1 MTTSSTPTQKYV
13 GLFRRLF
20 AIFYD
25 TFLLC
30 AALLIVSAIFTSING
45 GEAITRGTILYVFF
59 LFSLVA
65 VSFLYFGWFWT
76 HGGQTLGMQTWRIKL
91 VDINGNSASWKQA
104 LIRFITSIFSWLCLG
119 LGFIWS
125 KFTHKKQSWH
135 GLLSQTVLL
144 DLRD

>member
-1 MTTSSTPTQKYV
+1 MTTPGTSTQKYV

-30 AALLIVSAIFTSING
+30 SALLIVSAIFTSING
-45 GEAITRGTILYVFF
+45 GHAVVRGTILYGFF
-59 LFSLVA
+59 LFSLIGI
-65 VSFLYFGWFWT
+65 SFLYFGWSWT
-76 HGGQTLGMQTWRIKL
+76 HGGQTLGMQTWRIRL
-91 VDINGNSASWKQA
+91 VDINGNSVSWKQA
-104 LIRFITSIFSWLCLG
+104 LIRFIASVFSWLCLG

-125 KFTHKKQSWH
+125 NFTRKKQSWH
-135 GLLSQTVLL
+135 GLLSQTVLI